1 MGFDDFWGAMIS
13 INISPLTGFRH
24 LHTPI
29 VVICTG
35 RFQILINPEVSGWNI
50 YSQ

>member
-13 INISPLTGFRH
+13 INISPLTGLRQSEP
-24 LHTPI
+24 LM
-29 VVICTG
+29 VVIVQA
-35 RFQILINPEVSGWNI
+35 RLQMINNPEVSGWNI